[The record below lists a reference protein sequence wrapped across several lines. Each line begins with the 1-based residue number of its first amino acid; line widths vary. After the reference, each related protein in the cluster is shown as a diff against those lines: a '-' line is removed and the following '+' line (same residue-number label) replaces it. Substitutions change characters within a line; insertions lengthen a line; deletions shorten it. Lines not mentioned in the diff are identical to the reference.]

1 MYQTFAH
8 QINKAKNMLDGLKAS
23 GDKLAK
29 WGITADFIAAMSDL
43 HDQANQLE
51 SKRNALNASAQE
63 TTAQQQQIMADL
75 NNQYSVAKR
84 LVKIEMPKE
93 SWPAFGFRAGE
104 FAAKQSQETP
114 ETVKPVAL

>member
-8 QINKAKNMLDGLKAS
+8 QINKAKNMLDGLKANA
-23 GDKLAK
+23 DKLAK
-29 WGITADFIAAMSDL
+29 WGVTADFIAAMSSL
-43 HDQANQLE
+43 HDRANLLE

-63 TTAQQQQIMADL
+63 ATAEQQQILADL

-84 LVKIEMPKE
+84 LVKIEMSKE

-104 FAAKQSQETP
+104 FAAKEPQETP
-114 ETVKPVAL
+114 ETLNPVVS